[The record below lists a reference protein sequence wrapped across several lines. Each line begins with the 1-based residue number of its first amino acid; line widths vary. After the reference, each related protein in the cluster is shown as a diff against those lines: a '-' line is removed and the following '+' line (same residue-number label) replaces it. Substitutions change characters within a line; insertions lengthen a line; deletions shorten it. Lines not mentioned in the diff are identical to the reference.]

1 MKGRP
6 PANLPASIHQH
17 LLNLRDQTGADFN
30 QLLTRYTLERLLY
43 RLSQSPYADQFILKG
58 ALLFATWTRHFHRPT
73 QDLDLLGQ
81 GDASAENV
89 QAVFRHICQ
98 TEVEPDGLVFDP
110 DSITIQQIKEGQ
122 TYESQRVHLLAHLG
136 QANIQVQIDIGYGDV
151 VTPVVQKVNYPALLH
166 LSAPQVN
173 AYPPETV
180 VAEKLQAMVALGMQN
195 SRMKDFYD
203 LWLMARDLSFDGEVL
218 VEAIRATFD
227 RRKTN
232 IPDDTPTALSEA
244 FASEGNKTTQ
254 WQAFLNRSGLEDAPT
269 ALSATLDSLRMFILP
284 PLHAASSRATYE
296 KSWQPGGPWL

>member
-6 PANLPASIHQH
+6 TANLPASIHQH

-73 QDLDLLGQ
+73 QDLDLLGH

-89 QAVFRHICQ
+89 QAIFQHICQ
-98 TEVEPDGLVFDP
+98 TEVEPDGLIFDP
-110 DSITIQQIKEGQ
+110 DSITIQQIREGQ
-122 TYESQRVHLLAHLG
+122 TNESQRVHLLAHLG
-136 QANIQVQIDIGYGDV
+136 QAKIQVQIDIGYGDV
-151 VTPVVQKVNYPALLH
+151 VTPVVQRITYPALLH
-166 LSAPQVN
+166 FPAPQIN

-203 LWLMARDLSFDGEVL
+203 LWLMAHDLSFDGEIL

-227 RRKTN
+227 RRKTS
-232 IPDDTPTALSEA
+232 IPDDTPTALGED
-244 FASEGNKTTQ
+244 FASEGNKATQ
-254 WQAFLNRSGLEDAPT
+254 WQAFLSRSGLEDAPA
-269 ALSATLDSLRMFILP
+269 ALSATLDFLRTFLLP
-284 PLHAASSRATYE
+284 PLHAASSSATYK
-296 KSWQPGGPWL
+296 KSWQPGGPWS